1 MVVFVTLHEYN
12 QISLKFPKVK
22 ENKKF
27 SRNLFSAGVFFFFTG
42 INFRELTKN
51 PRNSRKF
58 DSTKLTTLLD
68 NLKVTNIEL
77 GQTVEQ

>member
-12 QISLKFPKVK
+12 QISLKFPNVK
-22 ENKKF
+22 EKKKF
-27 SRNLFSAGVFFFFTG
+27 SRDLFSAGVFFFTG
-42 INFRELTKN
+42 IDFRKLTKN

-58 DSTKLTTLLD
+58 DSKKLTTLLD

-77 GQTVEQ
+77 EQTVEQ